1 MIGTPHTGD
10 GTRRREAAIG
20 RDKTRRRHLATTTTT
35 VAPWLRRHR
44 LRRHCIVIGTAVT
57 TVLPPLFCDLFDC
70 YVVVPSPL
78 YCCAF
83 LLRLHPFHH
92 HLPSRPPLFV
102 DCCFKRRK
110 KPLLPTMVSSL
121 SSRPSAL
128 VGCFR
133 CPPQPTLAASHGS
146 RRQLSVALTADNSTS
161 PSPCP
166 PPRRSDAAGIPPPL
180 RSLPN
185 SRGATRGSALRS
197 SELSR
202 RDSRLCP
209 MILRLLGE
217 GQRAI
222 AVVATANARLR
233 VVVSWFDGGGSCT
246 ASISMGDRNH
256 FLNRLAR
263 HHKALRKVW

>member
-1 MIGTPHTGD
+1 MHHHGEPF
-10 GTRRREAAIG
+10 
-20 RDKTRRRHLATTTTT
+20 ATTQQ
-35 VAPWLRRHR
+35 HG
-44 LRRHCIVIGTAVT
+44 C
-57 TVLPPLFCDLFDC
+57 
-70 YVVVPSPL
+70 SE
-78 YCCAF
+78 F

-128 VGCFR
+128 VGCFC

-246 ASISMGDRNH
+246 ASISMGEGSCT
-256 FLNRLAR
+256 AR
-263 HHKALRKVW
+263 CVSFRRPKQANQPLRRQTQPWAPCARP